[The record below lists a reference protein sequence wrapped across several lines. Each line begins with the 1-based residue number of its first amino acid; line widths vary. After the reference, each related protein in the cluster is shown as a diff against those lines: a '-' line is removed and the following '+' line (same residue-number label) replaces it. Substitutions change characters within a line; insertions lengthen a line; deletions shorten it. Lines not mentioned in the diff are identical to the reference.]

1 MKLFYTISFLV
12 LLQVSVRSQE
22 RVLSAGFQ
30 DPSSQKHLKFYP
42 NPATTYINFELIS
55 GDGKE
60 MNLQVYNFIGK
71 KVFEQTSINSKV
83 TVSLNDY
90 LRGVYIFQLRDKS
103 GKLIDSGKFQVTK

>member
-30 DPSSQKHLKFYP
+30 DPATQKHLKFYP
-42 NPATTYINFELIS
+42 NPAITYINFELIS

-60 MNLQVYNFIGK
+60 MNFQVYNFIGK
-71 KVFEQTSINSKV
+71 KVFEQTSINAKV
-83 TVSLNDY
+83 TVNLNDY
-90 LRGVYIFQLRDKS
+90 LRGVYIYQLRDKS